1 MTNAFLFLGLV
12 FIFWYEYSEFRAR
25 CIVSKRHAAGD
36 KACRIMRRW
45 HGWVVVGARDLVEV
59 SPEAVLYR
67 ASPGVYY
74 RYRVLSPEDG
84 SVAAYTNSYSGA
96 LHIAG
101 LFLNF
106 EGTFGK

>member
-1 MTNAFLFLGLV
+1 MTNAFIFLGLV

-25 CIVSKRHAAGD
+25 SIVSKRHEAGD
-36 KACRIMRRW
+36 KACGIKQRW
-45 HGWVVVGARDLVEV
+45 YGWVVVGARHLVEV
-59 SPEAVLYR
+59 SPEAEPYC
-67 ASPGVYY
+67 ASTGVYY

-84 SVAAYTNSYSGA
+84 SVAAYSNSYSGA
-96 LHIAG
+96 LHLAG